1 MIRSSILAGV
11 AAAVIFCASSA
22 LAQMPPQLPA
32 EALIDHADPAKVEW
46 LRANVVAD
54 GPVTG
59 GLSFDFP
66 AEFYQQKLILLGESH
81 GVAAPQVLDL
91 ELLSLL
97 NARAGLTDY
106 LAEVDPVQG
115 AMLNRYLET
124 GDEAVLDRVFDYWSE
139 SGAQWGNTAFEAKL
153 RGIRALNLTLP
164 ADRRVRILGIDA
176 IQDWPLFAQWIGEQG
191 GTVDAA
197 ALAAAAEDRANP
209 EPLADMAL
217 AAVASLATQTPETA
231 RLSGVLGDLRA
242 KAGREAT
249 IFNTYSRAVTSG
261 ELGDRPA
268 YGLWGLF
275 HVMQSGV
282 NGARSFAARVKA
294 SDLPAARAMSSIIV
308 LSLDSWVQ
316 IPAPTPQG
324 VQRMRLN
331 MLNIDGPYVM
341 VQGAA
346 TLKAASEPGQIT
358 LFNPR
363 AAGSPLAGG
372 DFMTIQSSVQRFAL
386 DEPSAPIDS
395 YVQYVGVF
403 RGSDW
408 AAPRE

>member
-1 MIRSSILAGV
+1 MIRLSVL
-11 AAAVIFCASSA
+11 AAAAMVCAA
-22 LAQMPPQLPA
+22 APAFAQMPAPLPA
-32 EALIDHADPAKVEW
+32 EALVDQVDPAKAEW
-46 LRANVVAD
+46 LRANIVVD
-54 GPVTG
+54 GPVAG

-66 AEFYQQKLILLGESH
+66 ADFYAQKLILLGESH

-91 ELLSLL
+91 ELLTHL
-97 NARAGLTDY
+97 NARIGLTDY

-124 GDEAVLDRVFDYWSE
+124 GDETALDRVFDYWSE
-139 SGAQWGNTAFEAKL
+139 SGAQWGNAAFEAKV
-153 RGIRALNLTLP
+153 RGVRALNLTLP
-164 ADRRVRILGIDA
+164 SERRVRFLGIDA
-176 IQDWPLFAQWIGEQG
+176 IQDWPLFAQWIGEQD

-197 ALAAAAEDRANP
+197 ALVAAAVDRANP
-209 EPLADMAL
+209 ESLADLAL
-217 AAVASLATQTPETA
+217 AAVASLPAQTPESV
-231 RLSGVLGDLRA
+231 RLTGVLRDLRA

-249 IFNTYSRAVTSG
+249 IFNTYSRAVNSG

-268 YGLWGLF
+268 YGLWGVY

-282 NGARSFAARVKA
+282 NGTQPFAARVKA
-294 SDLPAARAMSSIIV
+294 SDLPAARAMNSIIV

-324 VQRMRLN
+324 LQRMRLN

-346 TLKAASEPGQIT
+346 TLKAASAPDRIT

-363 AAGSPLAGG
+363 ADGSPLAGG
-372 DFMTIQSSVQRFAL
+372 DFMNIRSSMQRFAL
-386 DEPSAPIDS
+386 DEPTAPIDS

-408 AAPRE
+408 APPRD

>member
-1 MIRSSILAGV
+1 MIKGSVLAGV
-11 AAAVIFCASSA
+11 AAAIMFCGSSA
-22 LAQMPPQLPA
+22 TAQMPPPLPA
-32 EALIDHADPAKVEW
+32 EALVDEADPTKAEW
-46 LRANVVAD
+46 LRVNVVAD
-54 GPVTG
+54 GPVAG
-59 GLSFDFP
+59 GLSFAFP
-66 AEFYQQKLILLGESH
+66 ADFYEQKLILLGESH
-81 GVAAPQVLDL
+81 GVAAPQLLDL
-91 ELLSLL
+91 ELLTHL
-97 NARAGLTDY
+97 NARIGLTDY

-124 GDEAVLDRVFDYWSE
+124 GEAAVLDRVFDYWSE
-139 SGAQWGNTAFEAKL
+139 SGAQWGNTAFENKV

-164 ADRRVRILGIDA
+164 ADRRVRFLGVDA
-176 IQDWPLFAQWIGEQG
+176 VQDWTLFAEWIGEQG
-191 GTVDAA
+191 GSVDAA
-197 ALAAAAEDRANP
+197 ALTAAAGDRANP
-209 EPLADMAL
+209 EPLADLAL
-217 AAVASLATQTPETA
+217 AAVASLPQQTPETT
-231 RLSGVLGDLRA
+231 RLAGVLGDLRA

-268 YGLWGLF
+268 YGLWGVY
-275 HVMQSGV
+275 HVMQAGV
-282 NGARSFAARVKA
+282 NQTRPFAMRVKT
-294 SDLPAARAMSSIIV
+294 SDLPAARAMTSIIV

-331 MLNIDGPYVM
+331 MFNIDGPYVM

-346 TLKAASEPGQIT
+346 TLKAASEPDRIT

-372 DFMTIQSSVQRFAL
+372 DFMNIQSSVQRFTL
-386 DEPSAPIDS
+386 DEPIAPIDD

-408 AAPRE
+408 ASPRE

>member
-1 MIRSSILAGV
+1 MIKGSILAGV
-11 AAAVIFCASSA
+11 AATVMLCASSA
-22 LAQMPPQLPA
+22 MAQMPPPLPA
-32 EALIDHADPAKVEW
+32 EALVDHGDAAKAEW
-46 LRANVVAD
+46 LKANIVAD
-54 GPVTG
+54 GPVSG

-91 ELLSLL
+91 ELLTHL
-97 NARAGLTDY
+97 NARIGLTDY

-115 AMLNRYLET
+115 AMLNRYLES
-124 GDEAVLDRVFDYWSE
+124 GDEAVLDRVFDYWSG
-139 SGAQWGNTAFEAKL
+139 SGAQWGNTAFENKV

-164 ADRRVRILGIDA
+164 AERRVRILAVDA

-197 ALAAAAEDRANP
+197 ALTAAAEDRANP
-209 EPLADMAL
+209 EPLADLAL
-217 AAVASLATQTPETA
+217 AAVASLPEQTPETT
-231 RLSGVLGDLRA
+231 RLAGVLGDLRA

-268 YGLWGLF
+268 YGLWGVY
-275 HVMQSGV
+275 HVMQAGV
-282 NGARSFAARVKA
+282 NQTRPFAMRVKT
-294 SDLPAARAMSSIIV
+294 SDLPAARAMTSIIV

-316 IPAPTPQG
+316 IPSPTPQG

-331 MLNIDGPYVM
+331 LFNIDGPYVM

-346 TLKAASEPGQIT
+346 TLRAASEPDRIT

-372 DFMTIQSSVQRFAL
+372 DFMNIQSSVQRFTL
-386 DEPSAPIDS
+386 DDPAAPIDS